1 MFAVKALIAAPTSFD
16 LKKFERDLTE
26 LEEKVG
32 VEVLTPASPSGTREY
47 LHTLA
52 GGVRPRCDG
61 CRVDP
66 VWSERRRLQVT
77 LESSERM
84 L

>member
-32 VEVLTPASPSGTREY
+32 VEVLPPAVLVSTSTLSPVACGRAAMAVAWI
-47 LHTLA
+47 LCGRNVA
-52 GGVRPRCDG
+52 D
-61 CRVDP
+61 
-66 VWSERRRLQVT
+66 
-77 LESSERM
+77 
-84 L
+84 

>member
-32 VEVLTPASPSGTREY
+32 VEVLPPAPAVLVSTSTLSPVACGR
-47 LHTLA
+47 A
-52 GGVRPRCDG
+52 AMAAAWIRCGRNVAD
-61 CRVDP
+61 CR
-66 VWSERRRLQVT
+66 
-77 LESSERM
+77 
-84 L
+84 

>member
-32 VEVLTPASPSGTREY
+32 VEVLPPAPAVLVSTSTLSPVACGR
-47 LHTLA
+47 A
-52 GGVRPRCDG
+52 AMAAAWI
-61 CRVDP
+61 DP

>member
-52 GGVRPRCDG
+52 GGVRPRAAMAAAWIRCGRNVAG
-61 CRVDP
+61 CR
-66 VWSERRRLQVT
+66 
-77 LESSERM
+77 
-84 L
+84 